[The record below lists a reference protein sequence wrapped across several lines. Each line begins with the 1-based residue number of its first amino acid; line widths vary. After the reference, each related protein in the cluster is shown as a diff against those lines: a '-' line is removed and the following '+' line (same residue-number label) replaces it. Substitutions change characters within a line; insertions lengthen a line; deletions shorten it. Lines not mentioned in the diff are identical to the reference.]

1 MANDKRETEVL
12 QNVATKFAIYFSRTS
27 EPTLEQRDFSREA
40 TFHITRFLFE
50 HNISD
55 YWEEVTLD
63 YIKEHE
69 KHKNLTASKVM
80 KFINPAKYI
89 AMNSNPNP

>member
-1 MANDKRETEVL
+1 MAVDKRETEML

-27 EPTLEQRDFSREA
+27 DPTLEQRDFAREA

-50 HNISD
+50 HKITE

-63 YIKEHE
+63 YIKEYE
-69 KHKNLTASKVM
+69 KHKNLSASKLM

-89 AMNSNPNP
+89 ALSSNPNP